1 MHVDATLTTIDDSK
15 ATKLKICT
23 HLQGSTPND
32 TAPSPKPTTRCDA
45 PIMWCVGVPFEPPV
59 RSRRPVATTPRSLP
73 STHDGDATVRQL
85 RPCDSWLRA
94 PWPANPSVL
103 SGRLPA
109 QAAAQAPPCVSADAP
124 VPGDA
129 VRPAVVATAPA
140 PPAAGGGGV
149 ALDPGLPAPG
159 REQRRMATMMDLTG
173 ATVVTEAPGA
183 PGSDSSSDY
192 SDADVARTDSA
203 LQLQCGTAATPHVGG
218 DADSDSDSDSDS
230 SDTDG
235 TGCSVYTVTS
245 SEGEEGA
252 DTRPHPVCTPRAVGV
267 SDVGMLLDTL
277 VR

>member
-1 MHVDATLTTIDDSK
+1 
-15 ATKLKICT
+15 
-23 HLQGSTPND
+23 
-32 TAPSPKPTTRCDA
+32 
-45 PIMWCVGVPFEPPV
+45 
-59 RSRRPVATTPRSLP
+59 
-73 STHDGDATVRQL
+73 
-85 RPCDSWLRA
+85 
-94 PWPANPSVL
+94 
-103 SGRLPA
+103 
-109 QAAAQAPPCVSADAP
+109 
-124 VPGDA
+124 
-129 VRPAVVATAPA
+129 
-140 PPAAGGGGV
+140 
-149 ALDPGLPAPG
+149 
-159 REQRRMATMMDLTG
+159 MATMMDLTG

-252 DTRPHPVCTPRAVGV
+252 DTRPHPVCTQRAVAV